1 MQKNKDWT
9 GRLLD
14 IKIPTAIPGLFVD
27 TTVSFNVIISG
38 ELRISFKCS
47 PTIIIFGRINP

>member
-38 ELRISFKCS
+38 ELSISFKWS